1 MSEFLSVSEMPV
13 PGTVVE
19 LLLRDGS
26 VIQTL
31 VGQIDAS
38 QVRGWRPV
46 AVFEKQQES
55 PVVEEPTVE
64 ETLPAEEVVE
74 SADTP
79 EHDADSEDE

>member
-38 QVRGWRPV
+38 LVRGWRPV
-46 AVFEKQQES
+46 AT
-55 PVVEEPTVE
+55 EEPAVLVKQSEPVIEEPVIEEATE
-64 ETLPAEEVVE
+64 ETAVE
-74 SADTP
+74 P
-79 EHDADSEDE
+79 ESSDE